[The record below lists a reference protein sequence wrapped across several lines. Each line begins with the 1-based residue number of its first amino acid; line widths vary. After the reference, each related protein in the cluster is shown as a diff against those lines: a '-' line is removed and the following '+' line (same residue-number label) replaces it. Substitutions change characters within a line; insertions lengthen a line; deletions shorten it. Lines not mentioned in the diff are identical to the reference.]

1 MVQIDSKLLCVTIC
15 EAMQFHRPYQKILIE
30 VTKIIFILFPVLG
43 EVNLRWNVA
52 LLTECHSLP
61 PAVCLHVTPSLH
73 HWELCGGQQECLA
86 VLVTHISDFIHTRF
100 SRVGLQHCCSSFYL
114 QWYEKFFKL
123 ETKQHIT
130 YVPAK
135 YTYFTLSSAVYWST
149 LILVVSSPDSSHRML
164 LPGTVPWLWEPH
176 WEQLGS
182 WLCSC
187 SVGEHCHQTL
197 VQPLAEQLN
206 TSADTFQKVAF
217 ERIFASTKHFL
228 VLSSVLW

>member
-100 SRVGLQHCCSSFYL
+100 SRVGLQHCCSSFY
-114 QWYEKFFKL
+114 KL
-123 ETKQHIT
+123 EKQQHIMCLLGT
-130 YVPAK
+130 CSSSL
-135 YTYFTLSSAVYWST
+135 LSVST
-149 LILVVSSPDSSHRML
+149 LYTNFIL
-164 LPGTVPWLWEPH
+164 
-176 WEQLGS
+176 
-182 WLCSC
+182 
-187 SVGEHCHQTL
+187 
-197 VQPLAEQLN
+197 
-206 TSADTFQKVAF
+206 
-217 ERIFASTKHFL
+217 STC
-228 VLSSVLW
+228 